1 MSPSRDQLRRWQQ
14 QVAPGDGLR
23 ARFDRGAWTA
33 AGQGDPTRFDWT
45 RALLQVALTVILLAA
60 LVVFLDAGIAALI
73 GGTLGYSALIARAHR
88 LHRRFRTAPPRGDR
102 L

>member
-1 MSPSRDQLRRWQQ
+1 VAPSRDQMRRWQQ
-14 QVAPGDGLR
+14 QVAPGKGLR

-33 AGQGDPTRFDWT
+33 AGQSDPSRFDWS
-45 RALLQVALTVILLAA
+45 RALMQVALTVALLAA
-60 LVVFLDAGIAALI
+60 LVLVLDADITALI

-88 LHRRFRTAPPRGDR
+88 LHRRFRLAPPRGDR